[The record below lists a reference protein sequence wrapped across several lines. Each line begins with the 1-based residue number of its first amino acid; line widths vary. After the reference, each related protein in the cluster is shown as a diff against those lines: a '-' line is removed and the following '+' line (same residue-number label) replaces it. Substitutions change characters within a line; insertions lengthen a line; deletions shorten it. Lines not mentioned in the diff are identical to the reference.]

1 MIANVHP
8 GLDHFEDSNNTLEY
22 AKRASTVRAPVLVRR
37 DVPREA
43 PREALREP
51 RSSANSVPAR
61 GRPRGH
67 ASPPLSPGEA
77 RRMLLQDVSFELGT
91 PGTPCR
97 NLRRPECGGENWESS
112 NMPAGSGVEAT
123 RACRPRRRE
132 RASTSSTPSCPA
144 APRQRASS
152 MPRASTAGRPTAI
165 RRTSAASARAVA
177 ENSSGGQSSPDSDV
191 NTPSKRQS
199 LLRDPLGESTLDMP
213 PCTPQRGLKD
223 ALASET
229 AAGALN
235 TLDLEATSLTPFPP
249 ARAQPQSPCAYRAR
263 VADISGSPVVG
274 SSGIGTEGGGRDQ
287 VMLRIVES
295 LQAEKAAMDEQMR
308 AVMAERDRLEA
319 ECARLRDANLEK
331 DRQLAGVLSSKAP
344 VQVRCHH
351 CGAWATG

>member
-37 DVPREA
+37 DVPREL

-51 RSSANSVPAR
+51 RSNANSVPAR

-77 RRMLLQDVSFELGT
+77 RRMLLQDVSFDL
-91 PGTPCR
+91 GTPCR
-97 NLRRPECGGENWESS
+97 NSRRPECGGDNWESS

-132 RASTSSTPSCPA
+132 RTSTSSTPSCPA
-144 APRQRASS
+144 APRQQRATS

-165 RRTSAASARAVA
+165 RRPSAASARAVA
-177 ENSSGGQSSPDSDV
+177 EISAGGQSSPDSDA
-191 NTPSKRQS
+191 NTPSRRQS
-199 LLRDPLGESTLDMP
+199 LLRDPLRESTLDMP
-213 PCTPQRGLKD
+213 PCTPQRGLTD
-223 ALASET
+223 ALVSE
-229 AAGALN
+229 AATGG
-235 TLDLEATSLTPFPP
+235 LDNSVLEATSLTPSPP
-249 ARAQPQSPCAYRAR
+249 TRAQPQSPCAYRAR

-274 SSGIGTEGGGRDQ
+274 SSGNEAEGRGRDQ

-295 LQAEKAAMDEQMR
+295 LQAEKAAMGEQVR

-331 DRQLAGVLSSKAP
+331 DRQLAQVLSSKAS
-344 VQVRCHH
+344 VQVRCQH
-351 CGAWATG
+351 CGAPATG